1 MVTQSLHF
9 EYMANMSPFAVITG
23 ASRGIGAEYAR
34 ALAAQGY
41 DLLLVARDQSRL
53 DQLAGSLL
61 QTYSVQVWTE
71 TLDLAR
77 PNAGSTLYRMA
88 QSYRPHVS
96 LLVNNAGFGMYGLF
110 SGMPLSSIQ
119 DMLQIHI
126 HVTTESTRLFLPD
139 MMKQRRG
146 AIINVASVAGLFPI
160 PYMAE
165 YAATKAFII
174 SFSEAVGMETR
185 KSGVT
190 IQVCCPGFTETDFHQ
205 TASHRPRHILP
216 PQTPHDVVQ
225 TSLNALKST
234 KTLVTIGWPGV
245 ATLWM
250 AQCIPKR
257 WLMRLTSRFVWP
269 NSSSS
274 H

>member
-1 MVTQSLHF
+1 MDNL
-9 EYMANMSPFAVITG
+9 SPFAVITG

-41 DLLLVARDQSRL
+41 DLLLVARDQNRL
-53 DQLAGSLL
+53 DRLAGDLR
-61 QTYSVQVWTE
+61 QAFSVQIRTE
-71 TLDLAR
+71 LLNLAL
-77 PNAGSTLYRMA
+77 PNAGSALYRLA

-110 SGMPLSSIQ
+110 ASMPLSSIQ
-119 DMLQIHI
+119 DMLHVHI

-139 MMKQRRG
+139 MMKQHRG

-174 SFSEAVGMETR
+174 SFSEAVGMEAR
-185 KSGVT
+185 ESGVT

-205 TASHRPRHILP
+205 TAKHRPRHILP
-216 PQTPHDVVQ
+216 PQTPREVVQ
-225 TSLNALKST
+225 TSLNALKSN

-245 ATLWM
+245 ATRIARCM
-250 AQCIPKR
+250 PNR
-257 WLMRLTSRFVWP
+257 FLMCLTSRFVRP
-269 NSSSS
+269 NSSFS

>member
-1 MVTQSLHF
+1 MGH
-9 EYMANMSPFAVITG
+9 MSPFAIITG

-53 DQLAGSLL
+53 DQLAGELH
-61 QTYSVQVWTE
+61 QTSSVHVWTE

-77 PNAGSTLYRMA
+77 PNAGSTLHHLA

-96 LLVNNAGFGMYGLF
+96 LLVNNAGFGMYGVF
-110 SGMPLSSIQ
+110 SDMPLSSIQ
-119 DMLQIHI
+119 DMLQVHI
-126 HVTTESTRLFLPD
+126 HVITESTRLFLPD
-139 MMKQRRG
+139 MLNQHCG

-174 SFSEAVGMETR
+174 SFSEAVGMEAR
-185 KSGVT
+185 ESGVT
-190 IQVCCPGFTETDFHQ
+190 IQACCPGFTETDFHQ
-205 TASHRPRHILP
+205 TANHRPRHILP
-216 PQTPHDVVQ
+216 PQTPYDVVQ
-225 TSLNALKST
+225 TSLNALKS
-234 KTLVTIGWPGV
+234 KRTLVTIGWLGV
-245 ATLWM
+245 ATQWM
-250 AQCIPKR
+250 ARFTPKK
-257 WLMRLTSRFVWP
+257 WLMHLTSRFVWP
-269 NSSSS
+269 NSPPS